1 MKITENENEQAILK
15 EIGARIKQCRISLD
29 ITQAELADKCG
40 VSDRTVFR
48 IENGEDSKF
57 SNYIKILTELRLKQ
71 NIDILIPEVQPDSKP
86 LSKRNKPRQR
96 VRSRRYAKSSRV
108 MGEDK

>member
-71 NIDILIPEVQPDSKP
+71 NIDILIPEIPPDFKP

-96 VRSRRYAKSSRV
+96 VRSRRYAKSSRIR
-108 MGEDK
+108 GEDE

>member
-15 EIGARIKQCRISLD
+15 EIGARIKQCRILLD

-57 SNYIKILTELRLKQ
+57 SNYIKILTELRLRQ
-71 NIDILIPEVQPDSKP
+71 NIDILIPELPPDSKP
-86 LSKRNKPRQR
+86 LSKRNEPRQR

-108 MGEDK
+108 WEEDK